1 MLFIISKV
9 LETIKIA
16 VKRVKMLI
24 RYSYGKFSKVRPPV
38 KNTKCKTEC
47 IECYRF
53 LVGGGH
59 VIEFGYIYTKYS
71 LDSRLHLI

>member
-47 IECYRF
+47 IECYKIF
-53 LVGGGH
+53 SGGWACH
-59 VIEFGYIYTKYS
+59 RVWLYIHKIFFGF
-71 LDSRLHLI
+71 